1 MGFNSPVGTSDKD
14 YVSTAIVN
22 QINVDGTN
30 VKVLPA
36 GTPPTVVYRV
46 GDGTVHEEGWDNVEG
61 EQYLDFYISTGARGA
76 DGLKGEDGE
85 SAYSQAVAGGYGGT
99 QEEFYTLLTEG
110 TDTSIIAVNAANAAL
125 VSEINALASE
135 NATDVNLVA
144 TNSDVATT
152 NANVLITNADVV
164 TTNANVVL
172 TNADVATTTAN
183 ALASSNSATSA
194 SASAVAADISAQDA
208 STSLANIGASEVNSA
223 NSATSAQLKAW
234 EAEARKLTAD
244 SYATQDEDVFVTN
257 YTSNGDGTFS
267 TNPTSDY
274 SSYHWS
280 QKAQSVA
287 GDTIDVLGDVDTTG
301 RAVGTMDYL
310 RWDGTNYVASGLPST
325 TAPTLSFTTPV
336 GENSDGNVITITNF
350 DSDAEY
356 TFTTDVGTINY
367 TQGSAIATFDA
378 KNVTDDNDDIGVI
391 TCFATKAGELKSS
404 VTSQAITVSYIPMVA
419 DSAVTFNFATD
430 TENVQGFE

>member
-61 EQYLDFYISTGARGA
+61 EQYLDFYVSTGARGA

-99 QEEFYTLLTEG
+99 QEEFYTLLTEV

-172 TNADVATTTAN
+172 TNADVATTTTN

-208 STSLANIGASEVNSA
+208 STSLANIGASETNSA

-244 SYATQDEDVFVTN
+244 SYATEAEDTFVN
-257 YTSNGDGTFS
+257 SFASDGDGTF
-267 TNPTSDY
+267 TVTPTSDY
-274 SSYHWS
+274 SALHWAAKS
-280 QKAQSVA
+280 ALAAGRDASVVVVDSSGFNNVLSAADNTVQKALQ
-287 GDTIDVLGDVDTTG
+287 
-301 RAVGTMDYL
+301 
-310 RWDGTNYVASGLPST
+310 
-325 TAPTLSFTTPV
+325 TLDNTFVPFTTPTISFTSPV
-336 GENSDGNVITITNF
+336 NENGSTTVTITNY
-350 DSDAEY
+350 DADATY
-356 TFTTDVGTINY
+356 FFGTTVGTVTY
-367 TQGSAIATFDA
+367 TSGNTATFNA
-378 KNVTDDNDDIGVI
+378 KDITDGDDDIGVI
-391 TCFATKAGELKSS
+391 TCYATKPLFLQSATASE
-404 VTSQAITVSYIPMVA
+404 
-419 DSAVTFNFATD
+419 AVTVTFVNVISD
-430 TENVQGFE
+430 TAVTYNSTEFTTTNY